1 MIICFLVIIYLLL
14 IGGKLALELGCKK
27 GVHHE

>member
-27 GVHHE
+27 KEYKK